1 MKNGCKTVKSKKR
14 IALGL
19 ERVFNPIVIKFS
31 SEFDYFS
38 EFLI

>member
-1 MKNGCKTVKSKKR
+1 MVVKLSKVKKS